1 MYSIVKG
8 CAASNLPVRFRSP
21 VRPLTGEDSPL
32 LGTRKASHVFEPLG
46 EDRNLVDSNVALTQ
60 T

>member
-1 MYSIVKG
+1 M
-8 CAASNLPVRFRSP
+8 
-21 VRPLTGEDSPL
+21 RPLTGEDSPL